1 MKTLQQKRALFALQK
16 VKERK
21 TEFKNK
27 EDLQK
32 YRSSLLNLP
41 AMITT
46 NGLIP
51 TIAFYMKDDVRK
63 RIVEDII
70 AELKDEEEI
79 KNPPDISQFL
89 ENLVK
94 IDTKELRMI
103 TKQVL
108 SFAEWLKRMAE
119 VEIETGE

>member
-1 MKTLQQKRALFALQK
+1 MKTLQQKRAQFALQK

-27 EDLQK
+27 ENLQK